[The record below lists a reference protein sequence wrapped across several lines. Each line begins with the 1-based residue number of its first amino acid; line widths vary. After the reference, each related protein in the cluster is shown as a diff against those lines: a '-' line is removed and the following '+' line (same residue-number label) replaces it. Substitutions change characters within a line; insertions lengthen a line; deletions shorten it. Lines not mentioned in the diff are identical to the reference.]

1 MNILPM
7 FVPIIL
13 ALAGGFLLGWIIKT
27 SLDRAKLTSSL
38 NANIKLQ
45 AELTHVER
53 RVVEERQQL
62 EKIKTSMETSFK
74 AMAADI
80 ANRNTSTFL
89 EQAKEQFRALQTD
102 SEKDLETKKKLIDKS
117 LTSMNAKLDAVSEQ
131 SIRLKASVEDSRT
144 AVNLLRKNTEDLK
157 IILSSS
163 QQRGQWGERMVQD
176 ILQLIGLQ
184 KGINYTTQETMDT
197 SGQRPDFTFL
207 LPKNKKLNMDVK
219 FPLAHYK
226 KYLFTED
233 EATRNA
239 EKNQF
244 LQDVRKHIQSVAGR
258 GYISEDTLDY
268 VLVFIPN
275 ESIYSFINQ
284 EDPQMTDHGLQNHIL
299 LCSPMMLYA
308 VLSLIH
314 QAARSFTMNKRAS
327 EIMDLVAEFKK
338 QWGNY
343 VQQMDKLGANI
354 KRLDGNF
361 QALVTTR
368 SKKLER
374 PLDKIEMLSDDMPDD
389 SVPTTNRDGVL
400 SEP

>member
-1 MNILPM
+1 MNFLLISGS
-7 FVPIIL
+7 IIL
-13 ALAGGFLLGWIIKT
+13 ALVGGFGLGWCIRMV
-27 SLDRAKLTSSL
+27 LDKAKLRSSTDD
-38 NANIKLQ
+38 NIKLQ
-45 AELTHVER
+45 AELANMER
-53 RVVEERQQL
+53 RVAEERQQL

-89 EQAKEQFRALQTD
+89 EQAKEQFRALQTG

-117 LTSMNAKLDAVSEQ
+117 LGSMNTKLDAVSEQ
-131 SIRLKASVEDSRT
+131 SIRLKASIEDSRT
-144 AVNLLRKNTEDLK
+144 AVNLLRKNTDDLK

-176 ILQLIGLQ
+176 ILQLLGLQ
-184 KGINYTTQETMDT
+184 KGINYTAQETMDT
-197 SGQRPDFTFL
+197 SGKRPDFTFL
-207 LPKNKKLNMDVK
+207 LPKDKTLNMDVK
-219 FPLAHYK
+219 FPLAHYE
-226 KYLFTED
+226 KYLFTDD
-233 EATRNA
+233 EATQNK

-244 LQDVRKHIQSVAGR
+244 LQDVRKHIQEVAGR
-258 GYISEDTLDY
+258 GYISEDTVDY

-284 EDPQMTDHGLQNHIL
+284 EDPKMIDHGLRHHVL

-314 QAARSFTMNKRAS
+314 QAVRSFTMNKRAS

-338 QWGNY
+338 QWGEY
-343 VQQMDKLGANI
+343 VKQMDKLRANI
-354 KRLDGNF
+354 TRLDENF

-389 SVPTTNRDGVL
+389 PVAAANGVL